1 MCKLTE
7 LQHNIHSI
15 TKDGY
20 DIAAFLADTMRG
32 ETPGVKV
39 NHRMDAAKQLIKYGF
54 TDTDCETT
62 SDRLSRAG
70 GNPEEQG
77 GDETP
82 VQSPL
87 SPGERVRVR
96 GKEIAAPVTHLDIIN
111 YQIAHL
117 IRHETAEGHT
127 VVNFLVD
134 IMTGRDRPFTPKKFC
149 IKPADRMAAAR
160 ELLRRGFGDIGTSR
174 KQSDSTDEAN
184 AYDTLHTDLAQR
196 MREYSERGADTIRFL
211 LEVMSDPN
219 PEEEF
224 TIHHRLSAA
233 QELLR
238 RGWDT
243 NYDNIK
249 HEHLQDYWRD
259 KESPRLSIGQKKTQ
273 AGLPTSIDD
282 YDNTDYEAIARQ
294 LREDEDREDAS
305 KPLESRAGGNPEE
318 QGGDE
323 TPVQSPLS
331 PGERARVRGK
341 EIAAP
346 VTHLDITNYQIAHL
360 IRHETAEGHTVV
372 EFLIHIMSGRD
383 RPFTPK
389 KFRIKPADRMA
400 AARELLRRGFG
411 DFGSRRKLSDTSDE
425 ANAYDTLHT
434 DLARRMREYS
444 ERGTDT
450 IRFLLELMSDPDP
463 DKEFTVHHRMYAAQ
477 ELLRRGWDT
486 NYDNIK
492 PEHLQAYWKDK
503 ESPRLSIGQKK
514 TQAGLSTTIDDYDNY
529 DAVDYEAIA
538 KEMKEEEDRQAAAN
552 EPKRRTIAP
561 SPSTGEGWDGGEK
574 SPTSKSD
581 NTPSTPTLPKSL
593 PLSKSGDDP
602 TAERKSIIRE
612 FREAMDRG
620 DERAALRAEAKYRRI
635 DVKPEK
641 NIYDYGPNDPDPTV
655 DYYFEPLN
663 SEEQAKFDKEDR
675 REHGLTEEE
684 IAEYSAISTPEAK
697 SDPLKKLADAAAT
710 HNTPIHPNP
719 LAAKRKNPTIRSP

>member
-54 TDTDCETT
+54 TDTECKTT

-77 GDETP
+77 DDETP

-87 SPGERVRVR
+87 SPGERARACPELAEGVR

-111 YQIAHL
+111 YEIAYL

-127 VVNFLVD
+127 IVNFLVD
-134 IMTGRDRPFTPKKFC
+134 IMTGRDRPFTPRKFC

-160 ELLRRGFGDIGTSR
+160 ELLRRGFGDLGSR
-174 KQSDSTDEAN
+174 RKPSDTADEAN

-196 MREYSERGADTIRFL
+196 MREYSERGTDTVRFL
-211 LEVMSDPN
+211 LEVMSDPE

-224 TIHHRLSAA
+224 TIHHRMSAA

-243 NYDNIK
+243 N
-249 HEHLQDYWRD
+249 H
-259 KESPRLSIGQKKTQ
+259 
-273 AGLPTSIDD
+273 
-282 YDNTDYEAIARQ
+282 
-294 LREDEDREDAS
+294 
-305 KPLESRAGGNPEE
+305 
-318 QGGDE
+318 
-323 TPVQSPLS
+323 
-331 PGERARVRGK
+331 
-341 EIAAP
+341 
-346 VTHLDITNYQIAHL
+346 
-360 IRHETAEGHTVV
+360 
-372 EFLIHIMSGRD
+372 
-383 RPFTPK
+383 
-389 KFRIKPADRMA
+389 
-400 AARELLRRGFG
+400 
-411 DFGSRRKLSDTSDE
+411 
-425 ANAYDTLHT
+425 
-434 DLARRMREYS
+434 
-444 ERGTDT
+444 
-450 IRFLLELMSDPDP
+450 
-463 DKEFTVHHRMYAAQ
+463 
-477 ELLRRGWDT
+477 
-486 NYDNIK
+486 DNIK
-492 PEHLQAYWKDK
+492 PKHLTDYWQDK
-503 ESPRLSIGQKK
+503 ESSRLSIGQKK

-529 DAVDYEAIA
+529 DVVDYEAIA
-538 KEMKEEEDRQAAAN
+538 QEIREQEDRDDNSKPLRFQ
-552 EPKRRTIAP
+552 ETVP
-561 SPSTGEGWDGGEK
+561 SSRHSSESRNPEDLQGVTENPPPPQGEGWGEGNDNSLPPRRGKARMGVK
-574 SPTSKSD
+574 SPEQS
-581 NTPSTPTLPKSL
+581 PSPNKAATVSEHDK
-593 PLSKSGDDP
+593 
-602 TAERKSIIRE
+602 AIIKE

-641 NIYDYGPNDPDPTV
+641 NIYDYGPSDPDPTV

-719 LAAKRKNPTIRSP
+719 LAAKHKNPTIRSP